1 MNLSMIPGQ
10 VEKVAAEHNLPS
22 IDLSPQAEQSTYF
35 IARILMEA
43 ARFLS
48 SLIGFGHNP
57 TVVTTIY
64 ATLVFFLSLLIGWIL
79 QWLIV
84 LITQKVSKH
93 FNSDIYQ
100 ILHRRKFFSKSSRI
114 VPALVFLILIEL
126 TLTHRVTL
134 STWLTRLTCIY
145 IVLIVCNSL
154 SVLASAIWEHI
165 DAIANKKRLP
175 LKGLVQLVQGAVW
188 IIGAIVIVAILV
200 NKSPAT
206 LLAGLGAFAAVLMLV
221 FKDSILG
228 VVAGVQ
234 LSENDS
240 LHVGDWI
247 KVNGT
252 DANGTVQEVTL
263 TSVKVRNWDKTVT
276 SVPPYSLVTGSFTN
290 YRPMSESNTRLIKRS
305 INIDADS
312 IQPNTDDMLTKFKQI
327 PLMKDWIE
335 KKIAQRN
342 AGKTCDVSN
351 PAGLVDG
358 SIETNL
364 GVFRAYAKLYL
375 DGHPMLAKPGD
386 INYCFVSTLPQTSTG
401 IPFQVYCFTGT
412 SNWLEYEAI
421 QDSIMEHLLGMLH
434 WFGLY
439 TFEYPTGRDTI
450 IEGWLSPGRKP
461 ENVEGIPFEFEKNQE
476 LPTQSPTPSQNQSSG
491 QDTTTASDTE
501 AAKK

>member
-1 MNLSMIPGQ
+1 MS
-10 VEKVAAEHNLPS
+10 KVAAEHHLPS
-22 IDLSPQAEQSTYF
+22 VDLSPQAEQSTYF
-35 IARILMEA
+35 IARILMEVA
-43 ARFLS
+43 KFLS
-48 SLIGFGHNP
+48 SLIGMGHN
-57 TVVTTIY
+57 TSVVTTVY
-64 ATLVFFLSLLIGWIL
+64 ATLVFLLSLLIGWCL
-79 QWLIV
+79 QFIIV
-84 LITQKVSKH
+84 LITRKISKH
-93 FNSDIYQ
+93 YNSDIYD
-100 ILHRRKFFSKSSRI
+100 ILLRKRFFSKICRI

-145 IVLIVCNSL
+145 IVFIVCNGL

-165 DAIANKKRLP
+165 DVIANKKRLP

-188 IIGAIVIVAILV
+188 IIGIIIICAILL
-200 NKSPAT
+200 NRSPAT

-247 KVNGT
+247 KVSGT

-263 TSVKVRNWDKTVT
+263 TAVKVRNWDKTVT

-305 INIDADS
+305 IMLDADS
-312 IQPNTDDMLTKFKQI
+312 IVPATDEMLAEYAKLPFMADWVKTK
-327 PLMKDWIE
+327 ME
-335 KKIAQRN
+335 QRA
-342 AGKTCDVSN
+342 AGKVQDVSN
-351 PAGLVDG
+351 EAGLVDG
-358 SIETNL
+358 SIDTNL

-375 DGHPMLAKPGD
+375 DHHPMLAKPGD

-401 IPFQVYCFTGT
+401 IPFQIYCFTGT

-421 QDSIMEHLLGMLH
+421 QDSIMEHIMAMLH
-434 WFGLY
+434 SFGLY

-461 ENVEGIPFEFEKNQE
+461 EDVVGIPYPFVPGANNPEQPA
-476 LPTQSPTPSQNQSSG
+476 LPPQKPAN
-491 QDTTTASDTE
+491 
-501 AAKK
+501 

>member
-1 MNLSMIPGQ
+1 MILTQ
-10 VEKVAAEHNLPS
+10 VHNVAAEHHLPS
-22 IDLSPQAEQSTYF
+22 VDLSPQAEQSTYF

-43 ARFLS
+43 SRFLS
-48 SLIGFGHNP
+48 SLVGLDHN
-57 TVVTTIY
+57 TNVVTAIY
-64 ATLVFFLSLLIGWIL
+64 ATLVFLLALVIGKGL
-79 QWLIV
+79 QYLIV
-84 LITQKVSKH
+84 LITRKVSKH
-93 FNSDIYQ
+93 LNSDIYE
-100 ILHRRKFFSKSSRI
+100 ILMRKKFFSKICRI

-145 IVLIVCNSL
+145 IVFIVCNAL
-154 SVLASAIWEHI
+154 TLVASAAWEHI
-165 DAIANKKRLP
+165 DVRANKKRLP

-188 IIGAIVIVAILV
+188 ILGLIVIVAILV
-200 NKSPAT
+200 NRSPAT

-263 TSVKVRNWDKTVT
+263 TAVKVRNWDKTVT

-290 YRPMSESNTRLIKRS
+290 YRAMSDSNTRLIQRS
-305 INIDADS
+305 ILIDADS
-312 IQPNTDDMLTKFKQI
+312 IVPTTEAMLEKFAAI
-327 PLMKDWIE
+327 PLMADWIK
-335 KKIAQRN
+335 KKIEQRD
-342 AGKTCDVSN
+342 AGKTQDAAN

-358 SIETNL
+358 SIDTNM
-364 GVFRAYAKLYL
+364 GVFRAYAKMYL
-375 DGHPMLAKPGD
+375 DKHPMLAQPGD

-401 IPFQVYCFTGT
+401 VPFQIYCFTAT
-412 SNWLEYEAI
+412 SSWLEYEAI
-421 QDSIMEHLLGMLH
+421 KDSIIEHLMGMLH
-434 WFGLY
+434 HFGLY

-450 IEGWLSPGRKP
+450 IEGWLSPGKNP
-461 ENVEGIPFEFEKNQE
+461 NDVVGIPFPFSPGASNPDRPS
-476 LPTQSPTPSQNQSSG
+476 LVAPPTTSPTDVQKASPDPASG
-491 QDTTTASDTE
+491 KGA
-501 AAKK
+501 